1 MSRKLSLTTNG
12 VERTCYFLERTLFVS
27 VCLQLSSFQIHHLT
41 FVRALHGELQANRVV
56 SADNVVA
63 FVVEAAVLARDGS
76 LDAAIHLVLLHLTA
90 TYLLPAAKGT
100 CDKNMVACPPRGV
113 EVFLKVPQFTCPRT
127 AFTVVL
133 AVNRET
139 VHQSLHVE
147 VRSGTL

>member
-1 MSRKLSLTTNG
+1 M
-12 VERTCYFLERTLFVS
+12 
-27 VCLQLSSFQIHHLT
+27 
-41 FVRALHGELQANRVV
+41 
-56 SADNVVA
+56 
-63 FVVEAAVLARDGS
+63 LARSRS
-76 LDAAIHLVLLHLTA
+76 LDAAIRLVLLHLTA

-100 CDKNMVACPPRGV
+100 RHKNMVAFPPRGV
-113 EVFLKVPQFTCPRT
+113 QVFLEVPQFTCPRT